1 MGGSY
6 EQKPTVPPLT
16 LRLPT
21 DVLRDI
27 EKIATASDRTRS
39 WVIVRAL
46 KVYLANEG
54 SDILAIVK
62 GREEIA
68 AGDAHDMDDVI
79 KEIEALVNTK
89 AA

>member
-1 MGGSY
+1 MS
-6 EQKPTVPPLT
+6 KPPLSAPLT
-16 LRLPT
+16 LRLPA
-21 DVLRDI
+21 DVLGDI
-27 EKIATASDRTRS
+27 EKIAAASDRTRS

-46 KVYLANEG
+46 RAYLAGEG

-68 AGDAHDMDDVI
+68 AGDVHDMDDVI
-79 KEIEALVNTK
+79 KEIEAIVNPK